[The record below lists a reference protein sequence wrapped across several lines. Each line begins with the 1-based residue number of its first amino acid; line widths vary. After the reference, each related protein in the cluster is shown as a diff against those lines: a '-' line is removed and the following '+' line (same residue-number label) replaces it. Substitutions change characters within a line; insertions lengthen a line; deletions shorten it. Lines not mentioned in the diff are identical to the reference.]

1 MTPTGDSDH
10 GAQLV
15 FRADPMGPPAL
26 IQLPGIGVGVEC
38 PGFLHAKGPVTVGDR
53 TVPEVE
59 IWYALDVARMRY
71 KVARLC
77 LAVDYSEDEIDAE
90 LLRSIRWAQMA
101 APGLD
106 TFGRIVV
113 VGPDGVEERHRSLT
127 TLTTDQQTAAVWL
140 RARIGGAD
148 PNKRIAEELGISTSA
163 AAQRVRRLRDKGILA
178 GVSRGQRR

>member
-113 VGPDGVEERHRSLT
+113 VGPGR
-127 TLTTDQQTAAVWL
+127 
-140 RARIGGAD
+140 
-148 PNKRIAEELGISTSA
+148 
-163 AAQRVRRLRDKGILA
+163 
-178 GVSRGQRR
+178 SRGAPPQPDHAYDRPADRGRVAEGPHRRGGPQQANR